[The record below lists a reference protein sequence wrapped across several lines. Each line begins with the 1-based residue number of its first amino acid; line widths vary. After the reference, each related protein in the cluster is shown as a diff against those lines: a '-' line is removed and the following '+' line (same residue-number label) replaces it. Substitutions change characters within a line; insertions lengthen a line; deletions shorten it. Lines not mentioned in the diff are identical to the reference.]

1 MDTKQSPAN
10 LELSFGGINFL
21 AVFPTHFN
29 TNNSLLITLL
39 FISRQNTDLY
49 HTPAAAKP
57 LPQAKSTI
65 KRTGS
70 HRKPSTMQPS
80 CERQAMEKSLVRA
93 TQCKTQAPP
102 SNADRHEA
110 DFSNP
115 ETKSYKDKTL
125 DMRLVCLPS
134 SNNSLRLILCRGC
147 IWVYVLRTVIT
158 NSFGGKTIHSID
170 KNLSVC
176 NEFLYSTIKS
186 FRHIKSGEHAK
197 YASIL
202 GQVKKSTFLVRISI
216 KKESGRFFCYLLFP
230 IACFLYTL
238 LPSPRDTLELLGQI
252 LIKRNIRYWLNTS
265 LFNFELHTK
274 G

>member
-29 TNNSLLITLL
+29 PNNSLLITLL

-80 CERQAMEKSLVRA
+80 CGRQAMEKSLVRA

-147 IWVYVLRTVIT
+147 I
-158 NSFGGKTIHSID
+158 
-170 KNLSVC
+170 
-176 NEFLYSTIKS
+176 
-186 FRHIKSGEHAK
+186 
-197 YASIL
+197 
-202 GQVKKSTFLVRISI
+202 
-216 KKESGRFFCYLLFP
+216 
-230 IACFLYTL
+230 
-238 LPSPRDTLELLGQI
+238 
-252 LIKRNIRYWLNTS
+252 
-265 LFNFELHTK
+265 
-274 G
+274 